1 MLFRSVIM
9 QNHGLVVAG
18 ASCRRAADNT
28 EVVELTA
35 EKLLEC
41 HMLGIEPVLLPKEAQ
56 EELLELGKMLV

>member
-1 MLFRSVIM
+1 M

-28 EVVELTA
+28 DIIELTA

-41 HMLGIEPVLLPKEAQ
+41 HALGIEPVLLPPEAQ
-56 EELLELGKMLV
+56 EELAELGKLLV